1 MIKLNFITSLSA
13 VNVIKRTFATKFTA
27 GDDSLPLPPDHEKV
41 TKRIASVASGRFF
54 REQELKQES
63 RIKVV

>member
-1 MIKLNFITSLSA
+1 MIKLNFITSLSTA
-13 VNVIKRTFATKFTA
+13 NETNRRFTTKFTA